1 MWRSGFRELVS
12 IGYRT
17 LGSLVNSGAKMKIYQ
32 SARISSVEK
41 GIYIYCTDPQL
52 IHSLVEQL
60 KKIMSNYKIEKQ
72 LNDLS
77 GCVVR

>member
-1 MWRSGFRELVS
+1 
-12 IGYRT
+12 
-17 LGSLVNSGAKMKIYQ
+17 MKIYQ